1 LNPLFKKEHP
11 HNTSVVLGTLNRLP
25 YLKAAIQS
33 LRKSKIDR
41 PLEMIVVDGGSTDGT
56 LRWLAEQNDVITVIQ
71 HNIDVVQGKKIRKRS
86 WGYFMNLGFK
96 IAQGELICMISDDS
110 VLHPD
115 AIANGL
121 TAYEEAVNKGIKVGG
136 VAFHWRSYPEESEYR
151 IGYTLGGKMFVN
163 HGFYVREALER
174 VGWLEEEGL
183 KFYFADGDV
192 CLKMAEEGYEIIK
205 ADDSFV
211 EHFEGPK
218 QKASHSADPRVEG
231 EWQKYLQ
238 KWKGRFYDPENPDA
252 GRFDYKSGNSKFEAE
267 RIISAEVQNL
277 IAREQ
282 AALKIKTLANA
293 PRSWLANLVKG
304 RKKS

>member
-1 LNPLFKKEHP
+1 M
-11 HNTSVVLGTLNRLP
+11 LGTLNRRP
-25 YLKAAIQS
+25 YLEATIESIRRNICS
-33 LRKSKIDR
+33 L
-41 PLEMIVVDGGSTDGT
+41 PLEIIVVDGGSTDGT
-56 LRWLAEQNDVITVIQ
+56 LSWLAEQKDVITIIQ
-71 HNIDVVQGKKIRKRS
+71 HNISFIDGRKERKKS

-121 TAYEEAVNKGIKVGG
+121 TAYEEAVNKGDKVGG
-136 VAFHWRSYPEESEYR
+136 VAFRWRSYPEESEYR

-163 HGFYVREALER
+163 HGFYLREALER

-192 CLKMAEEGYEIIK
+192 CLKMAEVGYEIIK
-205 ADDSFV
+205 SDDSFV

-218 QKASHSADPRVEG
+218 QKASHLADPRVAG

-293 PRSWLANLVKG
+293 LRSWLANLVKG